1 MDELEEVNSQQW
13 CDLFL
18 KKKKLCGLR
27 LVLFAIISNF
37 IQLNNFLNVLIF
49 L

>member
-1 MDELEEVNSQQW
+1 MVWLVPQK
-13 CDLFL
+13 
-18 KKKKLCGLR
+18 KKKKLFDLR